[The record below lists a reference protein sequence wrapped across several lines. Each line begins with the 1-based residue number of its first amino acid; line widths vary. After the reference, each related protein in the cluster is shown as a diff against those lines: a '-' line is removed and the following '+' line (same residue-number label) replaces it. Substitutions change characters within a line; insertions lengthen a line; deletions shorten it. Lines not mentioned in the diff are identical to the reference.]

1 MYVVFVYMFVSPTVF
16 LQVPDTKSAKK
27 CVHQIQEVVY
37 RELSKQIS
45 DRLVSSVNL
54 LRESVVGTL
63 QRCLE
68 KLEESA
74 TGEERITCML
84 STCMC
89 VHVLVCILV

>member
-1 MYVVFVYMFVSPTVF
+1 MVF
-16 LQVPDTKSAKK
+16 
-27 CVHQIQEVVY
+27 

-74 TGEERITCML
+74 TGEEKVTGVCY
-84 STCMC
+84 T
-89 VHVLVCILV
+89 VHM